1 MERGSAFC
9 PGCGAPQVRVI
20 APEVE
25 PIPQPALTDDA
36 PLLPQP
42 LLTQDSAFHVG
53 PGSWRT
59 IEWRAFLRISLP
71 LAFLAGTLTVL
82 FTPLGLAMLPASVIL
97 AIARYRKEHC
107 PQMTPA
113 QGGWLGASTG
123 LFSFVFFLIFAG
135 IRAVMN
141 RAETRQNI
149 LNALQEQL
157 ARNPDP
163 NFHQMAN
170 WLATTPGIIF
180 SVALGMM
187 MFLALF
193 VGLATVTGTLTAA
206 FSGTRGRR

>member
-9 PGCGAPQVRVI
+9 PGCGAPQIRVI

-25 PIPQPALTDDA
+25 PVPQPALTDDA

-53 PGSWRT
+53 PGSWRA
-59 IEWRAFLRISLP
+59 IEWRSFLRIDFP

-82 FTPLGLAMLPASVIL
+82 LPPLGLAMLPASVIL
-97 AIARYRKEHC
+97 AIARYRKERC

-113 QGGWLGASTG
+113 QGGWLGACTG
-123 LFSFVFFLIFAG
+123 LLSFLFFLIFAG
-135 IRAVMN
+135 VQAALN
-141 RAETRQNI
+141 RAEVRQI
-149 LNALQEQL
+149 MVDGLQEQL

-163 NFHQMAN
+163 NFHQVAS
-170 WLATTPGIIF
+170 WLVTPAGMIF
-180 SVALGMM
+180 SLALGMM
-187 MFLALF
+187 VFLALF

-206 FSGTRGRR
+206 FSGNRGRR